1 MFRNVYA
8 QLRKVN
14 EQLKKAR
21 KSIDSLEGDWWHKPI
36 PWTSVEE
43 NTIDVSSSKQPSSKR
58 RKSLDDITSRK
69 QLLRSTDELYN
80 SLCQVADCENIS
92 QHRLSG
98 LLLTRGKTNRKVAEI
113 GYSL

>member
-14 EQLKKAR
+14 EQLKKSR

-92 QHRLSG
+92 PHRLSG